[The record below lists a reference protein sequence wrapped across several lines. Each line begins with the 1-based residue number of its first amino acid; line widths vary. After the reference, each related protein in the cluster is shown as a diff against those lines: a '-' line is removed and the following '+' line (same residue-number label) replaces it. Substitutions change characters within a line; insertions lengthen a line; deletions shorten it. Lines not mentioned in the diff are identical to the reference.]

1 MEPKVVNSMEKMLVY
16 AFFACVDL
24 TQIILDFTGIGEV
37 ANHFIDIGVGII
49 LFSYGSMK
57 KLWAPKKL
65 GVLLATFIGEQIPF
79 VNALPFW
86 TLDIANLYSGTIT
99 SEQKAETEQE
109 EFIQNSQI
117 QPLNSDGSRLPR
129 NEREQNKYTGPVNQN
144 GLRIPNGGL
153 TPPTN
158 KMVDIKKPTSVL
170 K

>member
-1 MEPKVVNSMEKMLVY
+1 MEPKVVNGTEKLLVY

-65 GVLLATFIGEQIPF
+65 GVLLATFVGEQIPF

-86 TLDIANLYSGTIT
+86 TLDIANLFSGTIT
-99 SEQKAETEQE
+99 SKQKEEMEMAQFMQNTER
-109 EFIQNSQI
+109 
-117 QPLNSDGSRLPR
+117 QPLNSEGSRQPR
-129 NEREQNKYTGPVNQN
+129 NVNNQTEYTGPVNQ
-144 GLRIPNGGL
+144 GGVRIPNGGL
-153 TPPTN
+153 SPSTN
-158 KMVDIKKPTSVL
+158 KMVDIKKPPSVL